1 MADDLSFELPELA
14 AELMAAR
21 TVEALEAAL
30 GKVAGL
36 TPRIR
41 EPQNFG
47 HRLFTRGLDA
57 GLERVARA
65 LQLAAVPPPK
75 SNAKVAIV
83 ASQFYATGGHTRVAR
98 DVADALGPDNRPLV
112 ILTNMGD
119 GSVRYQGLL
128 NSGLKTPFDEA
139 ALLVAQARTLVDRTI
154 ELFMMLKATG
164 VSRIVLMCHPFDV
177 VAITACWPFREI
189 VDFLHHADHVPA
201 LGAAMAWSTHADL
214 TYACH
219 KTCRA
224 AGLEPIYA
232 GMTSTVTEAPAHA
245 RAPGR
250 LRLATCGD
258 QRKYVGEGR
267 FRWADWAVAALSLPG
282 AEMRH
287 IGVMSDDLQQEVHK
301 ALADAGVDPARYVF
315 AGMAPSL
322 PAALIEHGTDI
333 YVGSY
338 PFGGGK
344 ANLEAMLMGLPM
356 IAPADADLANLLRF
370 SLPLPGWVD
379 VAEPKDFARAVEE
392 ALALEPTLASAEHAR
407 LRAREVE
414 RFGRWVAGE
423 RPESPEA

>member
-1 MADDLSFELPELA
+1 MAIAGDLSFELPELA

-21 TVEALEAAL
+21 TAEALEAAL
-30 GKVAGL
+30 AKVAQL

-41 EPQNFG
+41 EPENYG
-47 HRLFTRGLDA
+47 RRLFTPGLDA
-57 GLERVARA
+57 GLMRVARA
-65 LQLAAVPPPK
+65 LQLTVTPPPK

-98 DVADALGPDNRPLV
+98 DVAAALGPDNRPLL
-112 ILTNMGD
+112 ILSNLGD

-139 ALLVAQARTLVDRTI
+139 AVLIAQAPTLVERI
-154 ELFMMLKATG
+154 VELFMMLKASG
-164 VSRIVLMCHPFDV
+164 VSRIVLMCHPYDV
-177 VAITACWPFREI
+177 AAITACWAFRDI
-189 VDFLHHADHVPA
+189 VDFVHHADHVPA
-201 LGAAMAWSTHADL
+201 LGASMAWSTHADP

-224 AGLEPIYA
+224 AGLDAIYA
-232 GMTSTVTEAPAHA
+232 GMTSTVTEAPPHV
-245 RAPGR
+245 REPGR

-258 QRKYVGEGR
+258 ERKYVGEGR
-267 FRWADWAVAALSLPG
+267 HRWADWAVAALSLPG

-287 IGVMSDDLQQEVHK
+287 IGIMSEPLQREVHK
-301 ALADAGVDPARYVF
+301 ALADAGIDPARYIF

-344 ANLEAMLMGLPM
+344 ANLEAMLLGLPM

-370 SLPLPGWVD
+370 DLPLPGWVD
-379 VAEPKDFARAVEE
+379 VAEPKDFAAAVEQ
-392 ALALEPTLASAEHAR
+392 ALALEPVLASPDHAR
-407 LRAREVE
+407 LREREIT
-414 RFGRWVAGE
+414 RFARWVAGE
-423 RPESPEA
+423 RPDAA